1 MNSFFRRYGDLS
13 LTFLLVALF
22 LVLAFPHLQE
32 PGPYYDEVYDAG
44 IVVDRFF
51 SELPQ
56 IPLSTFSFL
65 GLRIPWST
73 NGFTGVLK
81 TYLLIPV
88 FLIFGP
94 SVFAMRLTMLFA
106 GVVNVAL
113 TYSLA
118 RLFLRRFPALLSL
131 LLLILDPNF
140 VFETRMDW
148 GPSVLS
154 YFFRVAGCFY
164 LIRGWGGKKRV
175 KIVLSFFLF
184 LLGIYNKIT
193 FHLFLLPFCVTLLL
207 FFWNDIRRE
216 FKEQTFPG
224 GILLFF
230 FIMASVIT
238 LGYFF
243 RLPFDTFPHRSIL
256 QRGTLFFQFLKGRL
270 MIRQVL
276 GMKTAEGIGETF
288 FFPLFLLT
296 FLATWGY
303 PFSAG
308 VQKSFKREKGFLTLL
323 VLLMLFLLFLVPGV
337 RYGCHFF
344 LLYPL
349 PHLTAGFL
357 IQAFLAEASSQGSRK
372 RLAVCILSIYLT
384 FVFIAAGSGI
394 LVIQKSIRLFAQTG
408 GRGFWSDAIYDLGEY
423 LTKQGKR
430 EVVCLDWGFQRNLLV
445 VTKGKIRFLEPFW
458 PWIIEGKDPKGDL
471 QKLFSEPGKVFL
483 LHEEPFTKLVK
494 VSQIQAWARETGYDL
509 RMTKTFYQ
517 KTGEAVF
524 SVYVASPHVSSH

>member
-13 LTFLLVALF
+13 PALLLAVLF
-22 LVLAFPHLQE
+22 LVLALPHLKQ
-32 PGPYYDEVYDAG
+32 PGPYYDEAYEAG

-51 SELPQ
+51 SGEPQ
-56 IPLSTFSFL
+56 IPIATFSVL
-65 GLRIPWST
+65 GLQIPWST
-73 NGFTGVLK
+73 NGFEGALK
-81 TYLLIPV
+81 VYLLIPV

-94 SVFAMRLTMLFA
+94 SVFAMRLTMLLV

-118 RLFLRRFPALLSL
+118 RLFLNRLPAFLSL
-131 LLLILDPNF
+131 FLLVLDPNF

-164 LIRGWGGKKRV
+164 LIRGWREKKRAEV
-175 KIVLSFFLF
+175 VLSFFLF

-193 FHLFLLPFCVTLLL
+193 FHIFLLPFGVTLFL
-207 FFWNDIRRE
+207 FFWNDIRRG
-216 FKEQTFPG
+216 FKEQAFPG

-230 FIMASVIT
+230 FIIASVIT

-243 RLPFDTFPHRSIL
+243 RLPFETFPHRSIL
-256 QRGTLFFQFLKGRL
+256 QRGKLFFQFLKGRL

-276 GMKTAEGIGETF
+276 EMKTAEGIGETF
-288 FFPLFLLT
+288 SFPLFLLT

-357 IQAFLAEASSQGSRK
+357 IQAFLTEASSKGSRK
-372 RLAVCILSIYLT
+372 RLAVCVFSLYLA
-384 FVFIAAGSGI
+384 FVFIAAGSG
-394 LVIQKSIRLFAQTG
+394 LWVIQRGIRLFAQTG

-458 PWIIEGKDPKGDL
+458 PWVIEGKDPKGDL
-471 QKLFSEPGKVFL
+471 QKFFSEPGKVFL
-483 LHEEPFTKLVK
+483 LHEKPFTKLVK
-494 VSQIQAWARETGYDL
+494 ASQIQAWAREAGYDL
-509 RMTKTFYQ
+509 KILKTFYQ